1 MIEDFNIYYPIM
13 GNSQQEL
20 AKKIAL
26 EERQQLL
33 AEQQKAVFHSAE
45 KLKINS

>member
-1 MIEDFNIYYPIM
+1 MIEDFIIYYSLM

-20 AKKIAL
+20 TKKIAL

-33 AEQQKAVFHSAE
+33 TERQKAVFHSAE
-45 KLKINS
+45 NLKINS